1 MDAAVET
8 PVRRGVRVWDLPT
21 RLSHWSIV
29 TLFGL
34 CWWAAKSDH
43 MRWHLIAGYGM
54 IVVVWFRLAWGFWGA
69 QTARFSDFVR
79 GPTATLRYLRKLLR
93 PGIDDSPTPLGHN
106 PLGALSVLAMLALLV
121 SQTTFGL
128 FAVDVDG
135 VASGPLSKWVSF
147 DTGRR
152 FAHWHATNF
161 HLLLVLIGVHLCAI
175 AYYRVARRENL
186 VAAMIHG
193 FKCPAPSAAPP
204 YFVPL
209 WRAVLLAAGILLG
222 VVLLVNVR

>member
-1 MDAAVET
+1 MDATVET
-8 PVRRGVRVWDLPT
+8 PATHRVRVWDLPT
-21 RLSHWSIV
+21 RLSHWAIV
-29 TLFGL
+29 TLFGI

-43 MRWHLIAGYGM
+43 MRWHLIAGYALLG
-54 IVVVWFRLAWGFWGA
+54 VVWFRLAWGFWGG

-79 GPTATLRYLRKLLR
+79 GPAATLRYLRKLLSR
-93 PGIDDSPTPLGHN
+93 GVGDSPAPLGHN

-135 VASGPLSKWVSF
+135 IASGPWSRWVSF

-161 HLLLVLIGVHLCAI
+161 HLLLVMIGVHLSAI
-175 AYYRVARRENL
+175 AWYRLARRETL
-186 VAAMIHG
+186 VPAMIHG
-193 FKCPAPSAAPP
+193 YKQASPSVTAP
-204 YFVPL
+204 YFAPW
-209 WRAVLLAAGILLG
+209 WRAVLLAAVILLG
-222 VVLLVNVR
+222 VVLLVHLR